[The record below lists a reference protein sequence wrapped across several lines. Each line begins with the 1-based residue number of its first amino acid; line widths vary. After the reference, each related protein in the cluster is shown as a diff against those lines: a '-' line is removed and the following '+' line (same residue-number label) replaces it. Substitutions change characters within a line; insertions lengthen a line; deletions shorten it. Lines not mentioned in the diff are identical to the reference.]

1 MGRSNFSKVI
11 DSKNNG
17 IRRNFGFST
26 LGELLQTTG
35 LSITTLVHD
44 STPPLSLL
52 HAREH
57 EKV

>member
-1 MGRSNFSKVI
+1 MVFVEI
-11 DSKNNG
+11 
-17 IRRNFGFST
+17 FGFST
-26 LGELLQTTG
+26 LGQLLQTTG